1 MSNNQPGWDQYS
13 TLVLKQLESL
23 SSGIE
28 GLRAELQGVKQELV
42 EIKAKGASDVD
53 RIKELREWKEK
64 VDDVASP
71 NQLKAALDDVAEL
84 KTFKTKAV
92 TVFAVVQFVMAG
104 AIAFANY
111 LNS

>member
-13 TLVLKQLESL
+13 ALVLKQLESL
-23 SSGIE
+23 GTGIE
-28 GLRAELQGVKQELV
+28 GLRTELQEVKQELV

-71 NQLKAALDDVAEL
+71 SQLKTAVNDVAEL

-92 TVFAVVQFVMAG
+92 TVFAVVQFAMAT
-104 AIAFANY
+104 ALALASY
-111 LNS
+111 L

>member
-13 TLVLKQLESL
+13 ALVLKQLESL
-23 SSGIE
+23 GPGIE
-28 GLRAELQGVKQELV
+28 GLRTELQEVKQELV

-71 NQLKAALDDVAEL
+71 SQLKTAVNDVAEL

-92 TVFAVVQFVMAG
+92 TVFAVVQFAMAT
-104 AIAFANY
+104 ALALASY
-111 LNS
+111 L

>member
-42 EIKAKGASDVD
+42 EIKAKVPA
-53 RIKELREWKEK
+53 
-64 VDDVASP
+64 
-71 NQLKAALDDVAEL
+71 
-84 KTFKTKAV
+84 
-92 TVFAVVQFVMAG
+92 M
-104 AIAFANY
+104 
-111 LNS
+111 

>member
-1 MSNNQPGWDQYS
+1 MSNNHPGWDQYS
-13 TLVLKQLESL
+13 ALVLKQLESL
-23 SSGIE
+23 GTGIE
-28 GLRAELQGVKQELV
+28 GLRTELQEVKQELV

-71 NQLKAALDDVAEL
+71 SQLKTAVNDVAEL

-92 TVFAVVQFVMAG
+92 TVFAVVQFAMAT
-104 AIAFANY
+104 ALALASY
-111 LNS
+111 L